1 MWMGIYR
8 NDRGTYDGF
17 MTERTGGGDI
27 NGLGSYFISDQLDL
41 TVNNGT
47 EIIQEYPGSMTTNS
61 WMFIAGA
68 VDNTTYTTQVYKTGD
83 LSSFT
88 TGSKSAGSSNFN
100 NAIVLGEDKEAGV
113 DRTMNGRIG
122 PALMYNRKLSTTE
135 LTQLNTY
142 FKSRYGI

>member
-1 MWMGIYR
+1 M
-8 NDRGTYDGF
+8 
-17 MTERTGGGDI
+17 
-27 NGLGSYFISDQLDL
+27 S
-41 TVNNGT
+41 
-47 EIIQEYPGSMTTNS
+47 
-61 WMFIAGA
+61 
-68 VDNTTYTTQVYKTGD
+68 KTGD

-100 NAIVLGEDKEAGV
+100 NAIVLGEDKEAGT

-135 LTQLNTY
+135 LTQLNNY